1 MVSVS
6 PEGLQRGVQ
15 TQGTHHAPKA
25 GTQRP
30 QKHTGANTLVIW
42 ESGREG
48 GGVSE
53 AVQRL
58 RVHVLSQQSK
68 WMTLEKA
75 SSVSPLVCLCVR
87 ACVAHRHVKG
97 WPLAAP
103 LAWGSMHAMVS

>member
-15 TQGTHHAPKA
+15 AQGTHHAPKA

-30 QKHTGANTLVIW
+30 QKHIGANTLEIRV
-42 ESGREG
+42 SG
-48 GGVSE
+48 GGR
-53 AVQRL
+53 ARPCKGC
-58 RVHVLSQQSK
+58 VHVLSQQSK
-68 WMTLEKA
+68 WMTFEKKLLA
-75 SSVSPLVCLCVR
+75 QGGSVCPAGVSVR

-103 LAWGSMHAMVS
+103 LAWGSVDAVVS